1 MTYYQPENNEEI
13 WEEEG
18 FYSFMVNLSKK
29 QARTDFPT
37 LKILTYKD
45 DDIEDPTFVDHEC
58 SWDTVKWETVAS
70 AEIPKFQIPH
80 YYIAGQGGMLYR
92 DGLCRECGRKLTEK
106 YLRVG
111 VFFKYSDEEAF

>member
-1 MTYYQPENNEEI
+1 MTYYQPEYNEEI
-13 WEEEG
+13 WTDEN
-18 FYSFMVNLSKK
+18 FYSFMVYLDKVQASK
-29 QARTDFPT
+29 DFPT

-45 DDIEDPTFVDHEC
+45 DDNEDPTFVDHEC
-58 SWDTVKWETVAS
+58 SWDTVKWETAAS

-92 DGLCRECGRKLTEK
+92 DGVCRECGRKLTEK

-111 VFFKYSDEEAF
+111 VFFDKSNKEAF